1 METISYKKFIAQLTD
16 KAYRED
22 VPLNGSFELTPLCN
36 LDCKMCYVHLQ
47 DPSVR
52 HRMLSGKQWI
62 GLMEQAISK
71 GMMTALL
78 TGGEAMTHPDF
89 WEIYMY
95 LINQGISIRLKTNGL
110 LLTEEN
116 VARLVEYE
124 PYVIDVSLYGCNS
137 ESYLAVTGKDA
148 YQTVVDNIRRAIAA
162 GLQLRIMVTPSG
174 YMSPWTEQV
183 MELAKTFGV
192 KVVVNSILFE
202 PNENTDRHKED
213 FDLTEAENDRILQ
226 KKAELFPPKY
236 MSPEEEADI
245 YGAIEK
251 RPDVQEKGLYCNGG
265 RTTFAINWDGTMGP
279 CLDFPRAIINAH
291 PLSDGFAQA
300 WHEVNQGMKNYA
312 VPQKCHSCKLNN
324 KCHYCPTQHSKV
336 ATQHQCDASVC
347 AYWANVYKDNN
358 KSR

>member
-47 DPSVR
+47 DSSVR
-52 HRMLSGKQWI
+52 HQMLSGKQWI

-71 GMMTALL
+71 GMMTAML

-95 LINQGISIRLKTNGL
+95 LINQGIHIRLKTNGL

-124 PYVIDVSLYGCNS
+124 PYMVDVSLYGCNS
-137 ESYLAVTGKDA
+137 ESYLAVTGRDA
-148 YQTVVDNIRRAIAA
+148 YQQVVDNIRRAIAA
-162 GLQLRIMVTPSG
+162 GLQLRIMITPSG

-192 KVVVNSILFE
+192 QVVVNSILLD

-226 KKAELFPPKY
+226 KRAELFPPKY

-265 RTTFAINWDGTMGP
+265 RTAFAINWDGTMGP
-279 CLDFPRAIINAH
+279 CPDFPLAIINAR
-291 PLSDGFAQA
+291 PLSDGFVQA
-300 WHEVNQGMKNYA
+300 WQEVNQGVKNYA
-312 VPQKCHSCKLNN
+312 VPQKCHSCKLNTQ
-324 KCHYCPTQHSKV
+324 CHFCPKQHSKV
-336 ATQHQCDASVC
+336 AALHLCDASIC

-358 KSR
+358 

>member
-1 METISYKKFIAQLTD
+1 METISYKKFITQLTD

-71 GMMTALL
+71 GMMTAML

-124 PYVIDVSLYGCNS
+124 PFLVDVSLYGCNS

-148 YQTVVDNIRRAIAA
+148 YQQVVDNIRRAIAA
-162 GLQLRIMVTPSG
+162 GLQLRIMITPSG

-192 KVVVNSILFE
+192 QVMVNSLLID

-213 FDLTEAENDRILQ
+213 FDLTEVENDLIQQ
-226 KKAELFPPKY
+226 KRAELFPPKY

-291 PLSDGFAQA
+291 PLSDGFAHA
-300 WHEVNQGMKNYA
+300 WQEVNQGVKNYA
-312 VPQKCHSCKLNN
+312 VPQKCHSCKLNT
-324 KCHYCPTQHSKV
+324 KCHYCPSQHSKV
-336 ATQHQCDASVC
+336 AAQHLCDASVC

-358 KSR
+358 KSK